1 MIRKAFSSRMREL
14 LNKIFGV
21 LLMAIRRFAIS
32 VVFLEHIG
40 ALPFLKLF
48 NIHFISFL
56 CSFFYMCRRN
66 YVQSSIR
73 SPVTRAN
80 SLVLFVTS
88 IRPCDLACPAINRS
102 MGPIGVPFLSSSAL
116 ICP

>member
-1 MIRKAFSSRMREL
+1 
-14 LNKIFGV
+14 
-21 LLMAIRRFAIS
+21 MAIRRFAIY

-66 YVQSSIR
+66 YVR
-73 SPVTRAN
+73 R
-80 SLVLFVTS
+80 
-88 IRPCDLACPAINRS
+88 
-102 MGPIGVPFLSSSAL
+102 
-116 ICP
+116 